1 MGDLRWT
8 SGGGSTHL
16 RRDARVGATVAF
28 PRYWGQAKGSPEAAK
43 EAQRAPFWM
52 HCFFFRKKIGPERE
66 RENGEMLASRNKN
79 GDHRYTKMSE
89 TWVFFP
95 KLMMFPSNG
104 SFHSAFA
111 PQVKKYI
118 QSCCWEVQA
127 HQDQLRFQ
135 KRTSPRWA
143 FRTQKRKRL
152 TAVSSATLV

>member
-1 MGDLRWT
+1 MVNLEWVT
-8 SGGGSTHL
+8 SGGHPVVVPPTSAEMRELEPPLLFPDIGAKQKVLQRQRRKPSEHL
-16 RRDARVGATVAF
+16 FGCTV
-28 PRYWGQAKGSPEAAK
+28 
-43 EAQRAPFWM
+43 
-52 HCFFFRKKIGPERE
+52 FFFGKKSVRRE

-118 QSCCWEVQA
+118 PSCCWEVQA

-135 KRTSPRWA
+135 KRTSPR
-143 FRTQKRKRL
+143 
-152 TAVSSATLV
+152 

>member
-1 MGDLRWT
+1 MSQNAKSFLSNLINDFGFDLQVSAEWSDEKGCILNLTGDDVSLV
-8 SGGGSTHL
+8 L
-16 RRDARVGATVAF
+16 
-28 PRYWGQAKGSPEAAK
+28 
-43 EAQRAPFWM
+43 
-52 HCFFFRKKIGPERE
+52 

-135 KRTSPRWA
+135 KRTSPR
-143 FRTQKRKRL
+143 
-152 TAVSSATLV
+152 